1 MLSGGDTVA
10 DLLALSGQQFNYS
23 GQLQNPANW
32 LLSVFAFKPSPAP
45 VPEPSPVWLVCVGL
59 ASLGGMLALRRRR
72 SAP

>member
-32 LLSVFAFKPSPAP
+32 LLSIFAFKPVTP
-45 VPEPSPVWLVCVGL
+45 VPDPSPLGLVCVGF
-59 ASLGGMLALRRRR
+59 SCLGGMLALRRRR
-72 SAP
+72 SA